1 MKKFADR
8 LIKWGIEEGRTGLPW
23 KDKINGSYDP
33 YKIWVSEIMLQQ
45 TRLSAVLP
53 KFNQFTRR
61 FPDVEK
67 LANSNL
73 EDVIQV
79 WAGLGYYEERKPTR
93 GAKIIVNE
101 RGRFSQRMQLIG
113 KQFPVSA
120 CQRLPLY
127 PRLLTERGQRY

>member
-8 LIKWGIEEGRTGLPW
+8 LIKWGIKEGRTALPW

-33 YKIWVSEIMLQQ
+33 YKIWVSEMMLQQ

-53 KFNQFTRR
+53 KFNQFIRR

-67 LANSNL
+67 LANSTL

-79 WAGLGYYEERKPTR
+79 WATR
-93 GAKIIVNE
+93 MKWRI
-101 RGRFSQRMQLIG
+101 FSE
-113 KQFPVSA
+113 A
-120 CQRLPLY
+120 
-127 PRLLTERGQRY
+127 